1 MANLGV
7 IFSWIVLLD
16 YFMRKKRKV
25 NEVEN
30 ARITKFNF
38 VYWNREKSMG
48 NQRPNVSKYARSV
61 SNGFLC
67 ALEARLAN
75 LELP

>member
-1 MANLGV
+1 MKLKMLESRNL
-7 IFSWIVLLD
+7 FCLL
-16 YFMRKKRKV
+16 KSH
-25 NEVEN
+25 
-30 ARITKFNF
+30 
-38 VYWNREKSMG
+38 EKSMG
-48 NQRPNVSKYARSV
+48 NQRTNVSKYARSV

>member
-1 MANLGV
+1 MKLKMLESRNL
-7 IFSWIVLLD
+7 ILSIEIT
-16 YFMRKKRKV
+16 RK
-25 NEVEN
+25 E
-30 ARITKFNF
+30 
-38 VYWNREKSMG
+38 MG

-75 LELP
+75 LELT